1 VRYPST
7 PAAVAGAV
15 PRSYS
20 FDGPIGA
27 YQNTAT
33 NEVMLFPGMRRGGRA
48 VYGFSVTNPDQP
60 RLMWS
65 INNTMT
71 DYASLG
77 QTWSMPRVSRIKGS
91 VDPVLIMGG
100 GYDPASEDAN
110 PAAATTLGRGVYVIN
125 IRTGARLGWIPTEYS
140 VPADV
145 SIIDSDGDGYVDR
158 AYLVDAR
165 AQLYRLDI
173 EAADGAARAPA
184 DWRITKIAAMNDG
197 AGGTT
202 GTRKVFFAPDVVLT
216 RNYSAILFGTG
227 DREKPLTGTTND
239 RFFLVKDTR
248 VAKGEP
254 TSVSLITEASLT
266 MIGSEGATTDEQ
278 GCAYALATNGE
289 KVINQPITFG
299 GITYFSTNRPLPAG
313 GGSCA
318 RSQSRA
324 YQLPLVCQAPTY
336 RNLVG
341 DGLPP
346 SPVVGY
352 VDVGG
357 GKLVPF
363 VIGGGGE
370 TNSSIEGE
378 RARIVIPAKRKRS
391 FWFMENRDR

>member
-1 VRYPST
+1 
-7 PAAVAGAV
+7 
-15 PRSYS
+15 
-20 FDGPIGA
+20 
-27 YQNTAT
+27 
-33 NEVMLFPGMRRGGRA
+33 
-48 VYGFSVTNPDQP
+48 
-60 RLMWS
+60 
-65 INNTMT
+65 
-71 DYASLG
+71 
-77 QTWSMPRVSRIKGS
+77 
-91 VDPVLIMGG
+91 VLIMGG
-100 GYDPASEDAN
+100 GYDPASEDAS
-110 PAAATTLGRGVYVIN
+110 PSAATTIGRGVYIIN
-125 IRTGARLGWIPTEYS
+125 MRTGERLGWLATDYS

-158 AYLVDAR
+158 AYVVDAR

-173 EAADGAARAPA
+173 EDANGAARPFS

-197 AGGTT
+197 IGGTT
-202 GTRKVFFAPDVVLT
+202 GTRKIFFAADVVLT

-227 DREKPLTGTTND
+227 DREKPLTETTND

-254 TSVSLITEASLT
+254 TTVTLITESALT
-266 MIGSEGATTDEQ
+266 PIGVDGATTDEQ
-278 GCAYALATNGE
+278 GCSYALASNGE

-313 GGSCA
+313 AGSCT
-318 RSQSRA
+318 RNQSRA
-324 YQLPLVCQAPTY
+324 YQLPLVCQMPTY

-378 RARIVIPAKRKRS
+378 RARIPIPAKRKRS